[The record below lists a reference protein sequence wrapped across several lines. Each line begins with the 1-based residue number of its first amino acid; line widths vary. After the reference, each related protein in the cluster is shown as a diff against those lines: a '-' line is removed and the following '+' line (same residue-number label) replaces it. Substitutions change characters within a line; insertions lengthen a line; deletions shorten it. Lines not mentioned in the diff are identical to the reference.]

1 MNNYGANPVSCCDQN
16 GHRLTVMSPVCVY
29 ESNALL
35 SPSQPQNA
43 GLRFCQLCGSPRL
56 CVLYTLPLNK
66 LTKGVQVYHMFS
78 IPCLELRL
86 LLVIFQIDCSFKILN
101 SGLLYGESIMRV

>member
-1 MNNYGANPVSCCDQN
+1 MLCFLHHN
-16 GHRLTVMSPVCVY
+16 
-29 ESNALL
+29 
-35 SPSQPQNA
+35 
-43 GLRFCQLCGSPRL
+43 LRTLVFGFASYVAVPA

-86 LLVIFQIDCSFKILN
+86 LPVIFQIDCSFKILN